1 MPDAS
6 TSKFAPLMSLKNHIQ
21 KRQSD
26 FISEKSDQKDDFLP
40 DEEQISYD
48 LIIYLRVMIQ
58 GFRVKN

>member
-26 FISEKSDQKDDFLP
+26 FISEKSDQKNDFLP

-48 LIIYLRVMIQ
+48 LIIYLRVYNS
-58 GFRVKN
+58 RV